1 MSFSF
6 GRGSE
11 VFVHRRWFFSDW
23 CSLGSRCRMSRAA
36 HIQVAMSWMHRST
49 IFFSNIRRDC
59 NLRIGELKQPRN
71 CLLVIDLLLLS
82 EALALSPKRVF
93 FLAHGH
99 IEEGLEHSTVS
110 IFLFFFQ
117 SQSAHLDSLLLAF
130 STSVCFV
137 CSSVREGLCQVHA
150 ARRSCSW
157 ITMRRIYCFVCQHE
171 ASTSFFSSAV
181 ERGIAAMQS
190 S

>member
-71 CLLVIDLLLLS
+71 CLSVIDLLLLS
-82 EALALSPKRVF
+82 EALALSPKRGF
-93 FLAHGH
+93 FWPMDTLKRDLN
-99 IEEGLEHSTVS
+99 IPP
-110 IFLFFFQ
+110 FR
-117 SQSAHLDSLLLAF
+117 F
-130 STSVCFV
+130 S
-137 CSSVREGLCQVHA
+137 
-150 ARRSCSW
+150 
-157 ITMRRIYCFVCQHE
+157 
-171 ASTSFFSSAV
+171 FSSSRVNRHTLTVFTCLFYFCVFCLFICSGRALSST
-181 ERGIAAMQS
+181 RGSEIMFVDYNATYILFCMPA
-190 S
+190 

>member
-71 CLLVIDLLLLS
+71 CLSVIDLLLLS

-117 SQSAHLDSLLLAF
+117 SQSAHLDSLYLPFLLLCVLSIHLF
-130 STSVCFV
+130 GKGFV
-137 CSSVREGLCQVHA
+137 KYTRLGDHVRGLQCDVY
-150 ARRSCSW
+150 
-157 ITMRRIYCFVCQHE
+157 IVLY
-171 ASTSFFSSAV
+171 ASMKHQPASLAQ
-181 ERGIAAMQS
+181 R
-190 S
+190 